1 MSSQDQNVYIT
12 ARTASTKGVSSSMSL
27 MIKRSKIMYVNETNR
42 KIFKKPVQHN
52 NSFTENTTVAKQG
65 RQYLTQEEILNLIEN
80 PTDYGNI

>member
-1 MSSQDQNVYIT
+1 MSSQDRNVYIT
-12 ARTASTKGVSSSMSL
+12 ARAASAKGVSSSLSL

-42 KIFKKPVQHN
+42 KINKKPVEHN
-52 NSFTENTTVAKQG
+52 NSFTENTTVSKQG